1 MLPAF
6 ERPLENDPGAPRP
19 GGIGPSGLTLVP
31 RNKGTRGRRRGLFA
45 AGTLA
50 LLAAAGGGYYWTNR
64 AAETPTIETAAV
76 TRGDIIE
83 TVDATGTLEA
93 VTTVQVGTQV
103 SGTIQSL
110 RADFN
115 SHVTRGQL
123 IAELDPSVFETQV
136 EQAAATVVRLEADA
150 DRATLQLQDAQRK
163 LTRAR
168 ELAEMRLIP
177 PTDLETA
184 EATAQQAQAAVR
196 SASAQIMQARAA
208 LGQSKVN
215 LAHTRITAPIDGIVI
230 SRNVDVGQTVAA
242 SMQAPTLF
250 VIARDLTQM
259 RVNASIAES
268 DIGKIQTGQRV
279 SFRVDAYPEE
289 IFSGQVSQ
297 VRLNPLVEQNVVSYV
312 TVIDVPN
319 VELKLKPGMT
329 ATVTVEVAR
338 SANVLRVPNAA
349 LRIRP
354 SAEVFTA
361 LQQPRPESTTGGRTL
376 PPEPGSAGRSVGT
389 EATRATDA
397 QVWVLVEGRLEA
409 VPVRTGITD
418 GTRTAVLGGGLEDGA
433 QVVTKIELPKAATTS
448 TSTSPLLPS
457 RGRGAG
463 GAGSSTRPTTTGRN

>member
-1 MLPAF
+1 
-6 ERPLENDPGAPRP
+6 
-19 GGIGPSGLTLVP
+19 
-31 RNKGTRGRRRGLFA
+31 
-45 AGTLA
+45 
-50 LLAAAGGGYYWTNR
+50 
-64 AAETPTIETAAV
+64 
-76 TRGDIIE
+76 
-83 TVDATGTLEA
+83 

-103 SGTIQSL
+103 SGTIQAL
-110 RADFN
+110 YADFN
-115 SHVTRGQL
+115 SHVTKGQL
-123 IAELDPSVFETQV
+123 IAELEPSMFDTQV
-136 EQAAATVVRLEADA
+136 NQAAATVVRLEADA
-150 DRATLQLQDAQRK
+150 DRATMQLQDAQLK
-163 LTRAR
+163 LARAR

-177 PTDLETA
+177 ASDLDAAETTALQA
-184 EATAQQAQAAVR
+184 EAAVR
-196 SASAQIMQARAA
+196 SARAQIVQANAA
-208 LGQSKVN
+208 LDQSKVN
-215 LAHTRITAPIDGIVI
+215 LAHTRISTPIDGIVI
-230 SRNVDVGQTVAA
+230 SRSVDVGQTVAA

-250 VIARDLTQM
+250 VIAKDLTQM
-259 RVNASIAES
+259 RVNASISES
-268 DIGKIQTGQRV
+268 DIGKIHAGQGV
-279 SFRVDAYPEE
+279 SFRVDAYPDE

-338 SANVLRVPNAA
+338 SADVLRVPNAA

-361 LQQPRPESTTGGRTL
+361 LQQPRPASATGGGTP
-376 PPEPGSAGRSVGT
+376 PPEPRSAGRPVGT

-397 QVWVLVEGRLEA
+397 QLWVLVEGRLEA
-409 VPVRTGITD
+409 APVRIGITD